1 MQNRTVSYP
10 LTIEN
15 TPNETDLLGRFQVI
29 YHDRMR
35 KLPICNSV
43 LEVEVVGFEAMAE
56 HRLGIL
62 ITPWFMNLILLAG
75 DKSWSELPDGATDQI
90 ILPAETCAFTV
101 CRDDALG
108 AYLSAV
114 LFRSMKDFPDQQTAV
129 AVACEI
135 LQRLRQPAPARHGP
149 RISRRGLL
157 SGMRS
162 S

>member
-1 MQNRTVSYP
+1 MQNKADFYP
-10 LTIEN
+10 LTTEKS
-15 TPNETDLLGRFQVI
+15 PNETDLLGRFQVI
-29 YHDRMR
+29 YRDRMR

-75 DKSWSELPDGATDQI
+75 DNSWSEMPDGATEQI
-90 ILPAETCAFTV
+90 VLPAETCAFTI

-129 AVACEI
+129 AVARET
-135 LQRLRQPAPARHGP
+135 LRQLRLPAPATRGP
-149 RISRRGLL
+149 RISRRRLL

-162 S
+162 G